1 MVPSY
6 GLGSTVSRIEP
17 PWECSSLYNS
27 KPPEIPG
34 THFINLGSMKD
45 WVDLM
50 VLTIRLLDWD
60 SSTLTTRSFMASP
73 SSPKSWI
80 GKKENNIVCSLINSP
95 SNLVNN
101 VFASVYYLGFNIK
114 LLFFFT

>member
-1 MVPSY
+1 MAPLY
-6 GLGSTVSRIEP
+6 GWGSTASRLEP
-17 PWECSSLYNS
+17 LWEDSLLYNS
-27 KPPEIPG
+27 KSPEIPG

-80 GKKENNIVCSLINSP
+80 GKKENNTVCSLINSA

-101 VFASVYYLGFNIK
+101 VFASVYYLGANIK